1 MKKSVLAIA
10 LAVLMTVSLLT
21 VGALADGTVYE
32 VSTQEGLNNALSE
45 ALDGDVVRLV
55 GDIVLEPKESK
66 VEDSI
71 DPLFYIYS
79 DVTIDLNGHA
89 IRWSEDVYDKNIP
102 YILCIFSIVGSNVT
116 IIGDGLVDVEAGYNN
131 SYGMN
136 IINNGSLTI
145 DSNAT
150 FTAAMT
156 AIQVQQGA
164 LNIYGGTFKLA
175 KTIAEDAPQ
184 YAKYIINAIDAN
196 YKTGSADVA
205 ITGGTFIGFDPSNS
219 PEGDGT
225 SYVVGECDVTGTGEF
240 VISAP
245 TTQSDNSVAEVNGMY
260 FTNLSNAI
268 AAANRGATVKLLKDF
283 TEEDV
288 VIPKLSDIT
297 LDLNGKTFN
306 AGEKLISQGNL
317 TIIDST
323 AMSEPMVSA
332 DYETVTY
339 NSGKIEVSVA
349 AYAAFGGTVT
359 LKSGSIVSTYLGAY
373 VQGDTTGATTIPS
386 TFNIEG
392 GYIEAKEFA
401 ATTQGNGATLNIS
414 GGVLVAKDNAVVA
427 GNGTVSGGKDMGGTA
442 INISGGTMIGR
453 ITSPGYIAC
462 GVYHP
467 QQGALNISGGTIYAD
482 GGVGILM
489 RAGDANITGGDIIAT
504 GNASGKVGDSTIIQN
519 CYGIVYDETSSYP
532 GMTASDIV
540 TISGNA
546 SVTADAGSEAICVM
560 QNETAGAERVAV
572 KGGSYSSSVADYVD
586 DTLNFEVNNFGTYAY
601 YTDFETALA
610 NALPG
615 AQIINLNAEPSAAM
629 YSLVV
634 DPANNGQVIR
644 VSVSAG
650 TEYTLP
656 DAPKNSGYIFLGWRN
671 GNATYK
677 AGDAV
682 TVNSDMTFTAIWGN
696 LPDVDPEEPEEP
708 EVSDF
713 PFYDVNIRDWYY
725 DAVYYVWDKGLM
737 DGVDTHEF
745 APNATLTR
753 AMVWTIIARAEGVDT
768 TGGNSWYAKAQEW
781 VVAKGISD
789 GENPSAA
796 ITRQELVTML
806 YRLAGEPT
814 VSGTITAPDAESVSS
829 WASDAM
835 VWAMNI
841 GLIEGDEN
849 GAVTP
854 TATATRAQAAAIFM
868 RYIEA

>member
-21 VGALADGTVYE
+21 VGAMADGTVYE
-32 VSTQEGLNNALSE
+32 AGNQDEIVRAL
-45 ALDGDVVRLV
+45 AIAQDGDTVRLTNNIELV
-55 GDIVLEPKESK
+55 VKDSGVDEVTPILYIKHDITL
-66 VEDSI
+66 DLNTFSI
-71 DPLFYIYS
+71 TLNQDNLGVSLACTPCIICVYGA
-79 DVTIDLNGHA
+79 DVTI
-89 IRWSEDVYDKNIP
+89 
-102 YILCIFSIVGSNVT
+102 T
-116 IIGDGLVDVEAGYNN
+116 GDGTIDAEAQYNN
-131 SYGMN
+131 SYG
-136 IINNGSLTI
+136 INVVTGGSLTI
-145 DSNAT
+145 ES
-150 FTAAMT
+150 
-156 AIQVQQGA
+156 
-164 LNIYGGTFKLA
+164 GTFKGAPTAVQAQTGTVNVYGGEFELA
-175 KTIAEDAPQ
+175 ETISQAAPDM
-184 YAKYIINAIDAN
+184 AKYVINAVDSK
-196 YKTGSADVA
+196 YKSGSADIS
-205 ITGGTFIGFDPSNS
+205 ITGGTFVGFNPNEN
-219 PEGDGT
+219 PEGPGT
-225 SYVVGECDVTGTGEF
+225 SYVVGECTVDSSTGSV

-288 VIPKLSDIT
+288 VIPKLSDVT

-656 DAPKNSGYIFLGWRN
+656 DAPKNSGYIFLGWRC
-671 GNATYK
+671 GDATYK
-677 AGDAV
+677 AGETV
-682 TVNSDMTFTAIWGN
+682 TVNSDMTFTAVWGN
-696 LPDVDPEEPEEP
+696 LPDVDPEDPEEP
-708 EVSDF
+708 EVPDF

-814 VSGTITAPDAESVSS
+814 VSGSVTAPDAASVSA

>member
-10 LAVLMTVSLLT
+10 LAVLMAVSLLT
-21 VGALADGTVYE
+21 VGAMAEGTVYE
-32 VSTQEGLNNALSE
+32 VSNQDEIKNALAIAQDGDTVKLTDNIE
-45 ALDGDVVRLV
+45 LIAPDTALDEVWPLLYIRHDITLDLNKFSITLDKANLNVSLPYTPCIICVYGANATITGD
-55 GDIVLEPKESK
+55 G
-66 VEDSI
+66 
-71 DPLFYIYS
+71 
-79 DVTIDLNGHA
+79 TIDA
-89 IRWSEDVYDKNIP
+89 
-102 YILCIFSIVGSNVT
+102 
-116 IIGDGLVDVEAGYNN
+116 EAMYNN
-131 SYGMN
+131 SYG
-136 IINNGSLTI
+136 INVVNDGSLTI
-145 DSNAT
+145 ES
-150 FTAAMT
+150 
-156 AIQVQQGA
+156 
-164 LNIYGGTFKLA
+164 GTFKGAPTAVQAQTGTVNVYGGEFELA
-175 KTIAEDAPQ
+175 ETISQEAPDM
-184 YAKYIINAIDAN
+184 AKYVINAVDPK
-196 YKTGSADVA
+196 YKSGSADIS
-205 ITGGTFIGFDPSNS
+205 ITGGTFVGFNPNEN
-219 PEGDGT
+219 PEGPGT
-225 SYVVGECDVTGTGEF
+225 SYVVGECTVDSSTGSV

-288 VIPKLSDIT
+288 VIPKLSDVT

-467 QQGALNISGGTIYAD
+467 QQGTLNISGGTIYAD

-489 RAGDANITGGDIIAT
+489 RAGVANITGGNIIAT
-504 GNASGKVGDSTIIQN
+504 GTDAGKVGDSTIIQN
-519 CYGIVYDETSSYP
+519 CYGIIYDENSDYP
-532 GMTASDIV
+532 GMNASDAV
-540 TISGNA
+540 TVSGDAN
-546 SVTADAGSEAICVM
+546 VTADAGSEAIHVI
-560 QNETAGAERVAV
+560 QSETASEDRVVV
-572 KGGSYSSSVADYVD
+572 KGGSYSSSVAEFVD
-586 DTLNFEVNNFGTYAY
+586 ESLNYELNNFGIYTY

-615 AQIINLNAEPSAAM
+615 AQIKNVKDDPSVTM
-629 YSLVV
+629 YSLTV
-634 DPANNGQVIR
+634 DPANGSQAIR
-644 VSVSAG
+644 VSVPAG

-656 DAPKNSGYIFLGWRN
+656 TPTNSGYIFLGWRDN
-671 GNATYK
+671 NNVTHK
-677 AGDAV
+677 AGDVV
-682 TVNSDMTFTAIWGN
+682 TVNSDMTFVAVWGN
-696 LPDVDPEEPEEP
+696 LPDVKPSEPDTPETP
-708 EVSDF
+708 VF
-713 PFYDVNIRDWYY
+713 PFYDVTARDWYY
-725 DAVYYVWDKGLM
+725 SAVKYVYEKGLM
-737 DGVDTHEF
+737 DGVDVGVF
-745 APNATLTR
+745 APNDTLTR

-768 TGGNSWYAKAQEW
+768 TGGATWYAKAQEW
-781 VVAKGISD
+781 VTAKGISD
-789 GENPSAA
+789 GENPNAA

-806 YRLAGEPT
+806 YRLAGEPA
-814 VSGTITAPDAESVSS
+814 VSGTITAPDAASVST
-829 WASDAM
+829 WAQSSM
-835 VWAMNI
+835 TWAMNI
-841 GLIEGDEN
+841 GLVEGDEN

-854 TATATRAQAAAIFM
+854 TATATRAQAAALIM
-868 RYIEA
+868 RYLEA

>member
-21 VGALADGTVYE
+21 VGVMADGTVYE
-32 VSTQEGLNNALSE
+32 AGNQDEIVRAL
-45 ALDGDVVRLV
+45 AIAKDGDTVRLTNNIELV
-55 GDIVLEPKESK
+55 VKDSGIDEVNPILYIKHDITL
-66 VEDSI
+66 DLNTFSI
-71 DPLFYIYS
+71 TLNQDNLGVSLACTPCIICVYGA
-79 DVTIDLNGHA
+79 DVTI
-89 IRWSEDVYDKNIP
+89 
-102 YILCIFSIVGSNVT
+102 T
-116 IIGDGLVDVEAGYNN
+116 GDGTIDAEAQYNN
-131 SYGMN
+131 SYG
-136 IINNGSLTI
+136 INVVNDGSLTI
-145 DSNAT
+145 ES
-150 FTAAMT
+150 
-156 AIQVQQGA
+156 
-164 LNIYGGTFKLA
+164 GTFKGAPTAVQAQTGTVNVYGGEFELA
-175 KTIAEDAPQ
+175 KTIAQAVPDM
-184 YAKYIINAIDAN
+184 AKYVINAVDSE
-196 YKTGSADVA
+196 YKSGSADISV
-205 ITGGTFIGFDPSNS
+205 TGGTFVGFNPNEN
-219 PEGDGT
+219 PEGPGT
-225 SYVVGECDVTGTGEF
+225 SYVVGECTVDSSTGS
-240 VISAP
+240 VVVSAP

-268 AAANRGATVKLLKDF
+268 AAANRGATVTLLKDF

-288 VIPKLSDIT
+288 VIPKVSDIT
-297 LDLNGKTFN
+297 FDLNGKTFN

-401 ATTQGNGATLNIS
+401 ATTQGKGATLNIS

-656 DAPKNSGYIFLGWRN
+656 DAPKNSGYIFLGWRC
-671 GNATYK
+671 GDVTYK
-677 AGDAV
+677 AGETV
-682 TVNSDMTFTAIWGN
+682 TVNSDMTFTAVWGN

-708 EVSDF
+708 EVPDF
-713 PFYDVNIRDWYY
+713 PFYDVNVRDWYY

-814 VSGTITAPDAESVSS
+814 VSGSVTAPDASSVSA
-829 WASDAM
+829 WASNAM

>member
-21 VGALADGTVYE
+21 VGAMADGTVYE
-32 VSTQEGLNNALSE
+32 AGNQDEIVRAL
-45 ALDGDVVRLV
+45 AIAQDGDTVRLTNNIELV
-55 GDIVLEPKESK
+55 VKDSGVDEVTPILYIKHDITL
-66 VEDSI
+66 DLNTFSI
-71 DPLFYIYS
+71 TLNQDNLGVSLACTPCIICVYGA
-79 DVTIDLNGHA
+79 DVTI
-89 IRWSEDVYDKNIP
+89 
-102 YILCIFSIVGSNVT
+102 T
-116 IIGDGLVDVEAGYNN
+116 GDGTIDAEAQYNN
-131 SYGMN
+131 SYG
-136 IINNGSLTI
+136 INVVTGGSLTI
-145 DSNAT
+145 ES
-150 FTAAMT
+150 
-156 AIQVQQGA
+156 
-164 LNIYGGTFKLA
+164 GTFKGAPTAVQAQTGTVNVYGGEFELA
-175 KTIAEDAPQ
+175 ETISQAAPDM
-184 YAKYIINAIDAN
+184 AKYVINAVDSK
-196 YKTGSADVA
+196 YKSGSADIS
-205 ITGGTFIGFDPSNS
+205 ITGGTFVGFNPNEN
-219 PEGDGT
+219 PEGPGT
-225 SYVVGECDVTGTGEF
+225 SYVVGECTVDSSTGSV

-601 YTDFETALA
+601 YTDFETALT

-671 GNATYK
+671 GNVTYK

-682 TVNSDMTFTAIWGN
+682 TVNSDMTFTAVWGN
-696 LPDVDPEEPEEP
+696 LPDVDPEDPEEP
-708 EVSDF
+708 EVPDF

-768 TGGNSWYAKAQEW
+768 TGGANWYAKAQEW

-814 VSGTITAPDAESVSS
+814 VSGTITAPDAESVSA
-829 WASDAM
+829 WAGDAM